1 MLFNS
6 YIFIF
11 LFLPIVLLGY
21 YLLGSRGHS
30 RAVVYFLTVM
40 SLGFYGYNSISAL
53 LILFVSI
60 VVNYVLVCLM
70 QKTERTA
77 RRRIYLIILLI
88 WNIGLLFVYK
98 YFNFF
103 LENINLAFDTD
114 FSPLQL
120 LMPLGISFYTFQQI
134 SYGVDCYRKEC
145 KGYQFSDYLAYIT
158 FFPSISSGPIVY
170 HSELIPQ
177 LQDPERKRVLFTHL
191 GQGLYAFSLGLA
203 KKVLIADTLAKVVS
217 VGYANI
223 PDLNTFST
231 ILVMLSYSLQIYFDF
246 SGYCDM
252 ALGISRMLNLDLP
265 VNFNSPYKAVSIT
278 DFWDRW
284 HMTLTRFFTKYV
296 YIPLGGSRRGLPRT
310 LLNVMIVF
318 LVSGLWHGAN
328 WTFILWGALHGL
340 LNVLEKALRIKD
352 WKIPVLLRRGF
363 TFSFVTLAW
372 SIFRAPSLSD
382 SMTLFG
388 RLFSGGFSLYQPIR
402 DKFMDV
408 IEISVL
414 YRAGLG
420 GLMESKPWLILTLFI
435 VVLMAA
441 CFTMKNTQEKMA
453 LFTFSPEKG
462 SRRKML
468 WKCMVTAGLLFWSI
482 LSLAEISEFLYFTF

>member
-1 MLFNS
+1 
-6 YIFIF
+6 
-11 LFLPIVLLGY
+11 
-21 YLLGSRGHS
+21 
-30 RAVVYFLTVM
+30 
-40 SLGFYGYNSISAL
+40 
-53 LILFVSI
+53 
-60 VVNYVLVCLM
+60 
-70 QKTERTA
+70 
-77 RRRIYLIILLI
+77 
-88 WNIGLLFVYK
+88 
-98 YFNFF
+98 
-103 LENINLAFDTD
+103 
-114 FSPLQL
+114 
-120 LMPLGISFYTFQQI
+120 
-134 SYGVDCYRKEC
+134 
-145 KGYQFSDYLAYIT
+145 
-158 FFPSISSGPIVY
+158 
-170 HSELIPQ
+170 
-177 LQDPERKRVLFTHL
+177 
-191 GQGLYAFSLGLA
+191 
-203 KKVLIADTLAKVVS
+203 
-217 VGYANI
+217 
-223 PDLNTFST
+223 
-231 ILVMLSYSLQIYFDF
+231 
-246 SGYCDM
+246 
-252 ALGISRMLNLDLP
+252 
-265 VNFNSPYKAVSIT
+265 
-278 DFWDRW
+278 
-284 HMTLTRFFTKYV
+284 
-296 YIPLGGSRRGLPRT
+296 
-310 LLNVMIVF
+310 MIVF

-340 LNVLEKALRIKD
+340 LNMLEKALRIKD
-352 WKIPVLLRRGF
+352 WKIPILLRRGF

-468 WKCMVTAGLLFWSI
+468 WKCLVTAGLLFWSI